1 MKEKIESDSL
11 KAALNVF
18 GPNVS
23 TVRLA
28 APPFKLIVL
37 TLPIKAEGP
46 DWQRQRK
53 LTATPFNEQKSN
65 LVWKEALSQA
75 SDMLTS
81 WLSNDRQGL
90 RCTADDT
97 RQLAINVLA
106 FAGFQKS
113 YPFQSSAKGVA
124 TDRPSTYRDSLSII
138 LKNALLIMVLP
149 AKVFSIPCVPSKWSQ
164 IGWAIAVFRDYMLT
178 QLEEER
184 RLVAEGQPGT
194 GTLMSNLV
202 RASDEGTQ
210 AMNGY
215 PDAVKSGAAAG
226 SKPLTED
233 EILGNVFV
241 FNFAGHDTTAIS
253 LAYSMM
259 LLVAHSD
266 VQDWIAEE
274 LNFHLPDG
282 NNMTWKYEDAFPKLK
297 RCLAILVGSP
307 HKPPYLRKD
316 MRLIPI

>member
-1 MKEKIESDSL
+1 M
-11 KAALNVF
+11 
-18 GPNVS
+18 
-23 TVRLA
+23 
-28 APPFKLIVL
+28 
-37 TLPIKAEGP
+37 KAEGP

-65 LVWKEALSQA
+65 LVWKETLSQA
-75 SDMLTS
+75 SDMLKS

-113 YPFQSSAKGVA
+113 YPFRSSAKGVA
-124 TDRPSTYRDSLSII
+124 ADRPSTYRDSLSII
-138 LKNALLIMVLP
+138 LRNALLIMVLP
-149 AKVFSIPCVPSKWSQ
+149 AKVFQLPCAPSKWSQ

-184 RLVAEGQPGT
+184 RLVADGQPGT

-202 RASDEGTQ
+202 RSSDEGAQ
-210 AMNGY
+210 AINGCS
-215 PDAVKSGAAAG
+215 DARAAARP
-226 SKPLTED
+226 KPLTVD

-259 LLVAHSD
+259 LLVAHSE

-282 NNMTWKYEDAFPKLK
+282 NSESWKYEDAFPKLK
-297 RCLAILVGSP
+297 RCLAVLVRSP
-307 HKPPYLRKD
+307 DETSLPT
-316 MRLIPI
+316 

>member
-1 MKEKIESDSL
+1 ML
-11 KAALNVF
+11 K
-18 GPNVS
+18 
-23 TVRLA
+23 
-28 APPFKLIVL
+28 
-37 TLPIKAEGP
+37 
-46 DWQRQRK
+46 
-53 LTATPFNEQKSN
+53 
-65 LVWKEALSQA
+65 
-75 SDMLTS
+75 S

-113 YPFQSSAKGVA
+113 YPFQSSTKRVA
-124 TDRPSTYRDSLSII
+124 ADRPSTYRDSLSII

-149 AKVFSIPCVPSKWSQ
+149 AKMFRIPCAPSKWSQ

-178 QLEEER
+178 QLEEEK

-210 AMNGY
+210 VIDGY

-226 SKPLTED
+226 PKPLTVD
-233 EILGNVFV
+233 EILGNIFV

-259 LLVAHSD
+259 LLVAHSE

-274 LNFHLPDG
+274 LNFYLPDS
-282 NNMTWKYEDAFPKLK
+282 NNETWKYEDAFPKLK
-297 RCLAILVGSP
+297 RCLAVLVRSP
-307 HKPPYLRKD
+307 DETFLPTQIHEADTHTARDSPSLQPTSWS
-316 MRLIPI
+316 P